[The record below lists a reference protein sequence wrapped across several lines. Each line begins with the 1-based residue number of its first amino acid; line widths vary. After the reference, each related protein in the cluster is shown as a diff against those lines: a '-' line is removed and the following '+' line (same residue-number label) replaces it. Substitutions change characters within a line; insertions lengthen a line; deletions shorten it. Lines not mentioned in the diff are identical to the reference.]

1 MTKATHVPR
10 APRTPYA
17 RDTSASKRLKNKPP
31 DDEMHLQR
39 LQDLHTA
46 HQGKPFVFDD
56 DHLRL
61 LYLSPECMQSAMRL
75 DAPERL
81 ICGYSR
87 VMMSFLLLNPAPR
100 HIILIGLGGG
110 SLVKYCY
117 RYLPDC
123 RITAIEINADVIALR
138 DQFLIPADDE
148 RFCVIHADAL
158 PYLASMQCDAD
169 VILIDAF
176 DQHGLVPA
184 LNTAAFYQ
192 DCYRNL
198 RSGGILLSNV
208 GGKPSMLAPML
219 SRLRQQFARQVCWI
233 KSPDSYN
240 LIVFAM
246 KESPHAL
253 ETLKT
258 SGMQKTEHPELSLVE
273 FPSLIH
279 HIDLTSDDD
288 EIPALLNDLRHLLVE
303 DPKVPQ
309 TYAAW
314 KTYVLA

>member
-1 MTKATHVPR
+1 MIKAPHTTHTR
-10 APRTPYA
+10 DNRT
-17 RDTSASKRLKNKPP
+17 SKRLLSKSRG
-31 DDEMHLQR
+31 DEAHLQL

-46 HQGKPFVFDD
+46 HEGKPFVFND

-81 ICGYSR
+81 ICGYSQ
-87 VMMSFLLLNPAPR
+87 VMMGFLLLNPTPR
-100 HIILIGLGGG
+100 HIILVGLGGG

-123 RITAIEINADVIALR
+123 RITAIEINADVIVLR
-138 DQFLIPADDE
+138 DQFLIPANDE

-158 PYLASMQCDAD
+158 SCLTSMQSESD
-169 VILIDAF
+169 VILIDAY

-184 LNTAAFYQ
+184 LNTAEFYQ

-198 RSGGILLSNV
+198 RSGGILVSNV
-208 GGKPSMLAPML
+208 GGKPSVLAPML

-240 LIVFAM
+240 LIVFAI
-246 KESPHAL
+246 KEFPHAI
-253 ETLKT
+253 EKLKT
-258 SGMQKTEHPELSLVE
+258 SLMKQTEYPELTLTQL
-273 FPSLIH
+273 PSLMH
-279 HIDLTSDDD
+279 HIDLINDDG

-309 TYAAW
+309 SYAAW